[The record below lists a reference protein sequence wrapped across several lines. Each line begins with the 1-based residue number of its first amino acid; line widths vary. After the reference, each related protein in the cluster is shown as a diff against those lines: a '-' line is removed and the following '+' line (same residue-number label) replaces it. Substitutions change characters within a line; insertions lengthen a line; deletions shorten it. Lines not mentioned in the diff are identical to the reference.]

1 MFSMY
6 KDKAYRLFRKTTLY
20 IVRRDTKGCMQDSA
34 PCKDCHATI
43 LDLNIKKIVYSSIND
58 NIIVCKPCNYQTEH
72 ECQGKK
78 HLKDITN
85 KTRKKSRS
93 R

>member
-6 KDKAYRLFRKTTLY
+6 KDKGHRLFRKTTLY
-20 IVRRDTKGCMQDSA
+20 VVRRDTKGCMQDSA

-43 LDLNIKKIVYSSIND
+43 LDLKIKKIIYSSVEN

-72 ECQGKK
+72 ECQGRK
-78 HLKDITN
+78 HLNNVTN
-85 KTRKKSRS
+85 ILERKSR
-93 R
+93 